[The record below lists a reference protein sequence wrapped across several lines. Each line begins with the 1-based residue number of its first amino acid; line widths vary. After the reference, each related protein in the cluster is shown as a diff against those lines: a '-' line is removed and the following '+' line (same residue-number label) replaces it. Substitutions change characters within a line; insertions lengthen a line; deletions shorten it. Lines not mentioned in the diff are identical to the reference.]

1 MGPTRPENP
10 DHPEPRHPHPTS
22 EAGHN
27 LANLKT
33 RDPPPDSKGRL
44 EEITQFTLHR
54 RRSLGKQLEIH
65 ESSSTKNTPIT
76 SLTNPFIRRPLKRY
90 RETIGAVPL
99 RNNLMT
105 NVAGVVFDDHDHLL
119 QLVIRD
125 TGHCV
130 AFRFGHVL

>member
-10 DHPEPRHPHPTS
+10 
-22 EAGHN
+22 A
-27 LANLKT
+27 
-33 RDPPPDSKGRL
+33 
-44 EEITQFTLHR
+44 Q
-54 RRSLGKQLEIH
+54 
-65 ESSSTKNTPIT
+65 
-76 SLTNPFIRRPLKRY
+76 
-90 RETIGAVPL
+90 
-99 RNNLMT
+99 T